1 MSSYQTEDNRFL
13 NLLFLGDANSDFA
26 DLCQH
31 LGRADLATDARFADP
46 LSRFANRSELMAI
59 LDEVF
64 AGRTLEQWKEEL
76 RTAKGAWS
84 PVQTPE
90 ELYDDPQTLAN
101 GFLRHVDYPGG
112 GLKVPVPPI
121 LFDEEAGD
129 PPPAPDFAADT
140 DEILR
145 QIGISD
151 DEIAQLRSS
160 GSVA

>member
-1 MSSYQTEDNRFL
+1 
-13 NLLFLGDANSDFA
+13 
-26 DLCQH
+26 
-31 LGRADLATDARFADP
+31 
-46 LSRFANRSELMAI
+46 MAI

-129 PPPAPDFAADT
+129 PPTGSGLCADT